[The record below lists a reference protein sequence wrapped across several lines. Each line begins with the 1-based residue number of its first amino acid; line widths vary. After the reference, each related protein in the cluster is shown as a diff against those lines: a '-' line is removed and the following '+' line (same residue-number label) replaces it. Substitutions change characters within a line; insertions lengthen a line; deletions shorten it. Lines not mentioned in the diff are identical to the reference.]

1 MIKKTLLL
9 AAALLFTTVG
19 VAHAQDAYPPDGGAA
34 ITVSDTTP
42 APGQTITIVARGFQP
57 GTDVTFTLYSQPVNL
72 GTATADA
79 AGNAT
84 LQATIPANIAPGTHT
99 IEATGIGA
107 DGLPRTVTLQI
118 TVVAPGGGAGAG
130 DLPRTGSDSAIPM
143 SQIAVGAIALGGLMV
158 LVAGKRRNRTD
169 ARETAGV

>member
-1 MIKKTLLL
+1 MMKKTLVLAVALL
-9 AAALLFTTVG
+9 IAMAGTAAAQT
-19 VAHAQDAYPPDGGAA
+19 YPPAGGGPV
-34 ITVSDTTP
+34 TVSDTTP
-42 APGQTITIVARGFQP
+42 TPGQAVTIVASGFQP
-57 GTDVTFTLYSQPVNL
+57 GTDVTFMLYSQPVNL

-79 AGNAT
+79 AGTAT

-99 IEATGIGA
+99 IEATGTGT

-118 TVVAPGGGAGAG
+118 TVVAPGGAGVG